1 MLMITAFISQIATQ
15 LLAAIFQAR
24 VTVQSTNLSYD
35 KNFFFGSMGAFATL
49 WLFTDVLSKGKN
61 LYTLLAVV
69 IISQAML
76 VLCQIITTAAKQSNL
91 LIISEEASVLMFAY
105 LQCVTVVLQL

>member
-1 MLMITAFISQIATQ
+1 
-15 LLAAIFQAR
+15 
-24 VTVQSTNLSYD
+24 
-35 KNFFFGSMGAFATL
+35 MGAFATL

-69 IISQAML
+69 ITSQAML